1 MRPKNLRIFFS
12 MALALGLSAQS
23 YGSET
28 VSEAGAGQYL
38 LYNVGAQKYLCPGN
52 AWGTHASLGKVGMMV
67 ELMPQG
73 DGTYHVSTKPYY
85 NEDKFLSDAAWTDN
99 NAAPYS
105 FEKVEG
111 AEEPTYK
118 LVCKSNTLYWSGKG
132 TDLSFDANGPAAG
145 SEVNGQWR
153 LIKIGTEDATEEKP
167 QDVSYLITNPD
178 FDIRG
183 NQNGLG
189 ALKGWVGEPAPNN
202 SCAERFDMNFDVYQ
216 VKTGLP
222 NGKYRV
228 SCQGFYRAGGHDSG
242 NETQNAFLYAN
253 DNETPLL
260 NILAEKDNFS
270 TEYVGEK
277 NKSGEP
283 NTMEE
288 AQNYFSA
295 GFYKNNSVEVTVVDG
310 TLRFGIKKSKQIAAD
325 WTIFDTFRLEYL
337 GKVDLNAAAVAEFK
351 VLQNEGNALLQ
362 DEAYAIVKDTK
373 EYVALQSVI
382 AKTATAENLA
392 ELKAEYNSAK
402 NAFVDLKVSYEAW
415 DAAYDAEKKVLGGLG
430 IAEQFANRP
439 NTAAEAAKGAQTM
452 NVAEYEAVVKDYTTD
467 IKLGD
472 WITSGAANFNNEHWS
487 GKVVN
492 YLNQDDSNG
501 KGWNANSWSMSASQ
515 KITLPAGD
523 YVFKAAGRKSA
534 DATMTLSV
542 KNGETSLGEVV
553 NFPSGNRGRGIATDG
568 TASFEGASYACK
580 NEGYGWQ
587 WRFVPFTLTEK
598 TTITISIEAGA
609 NLIHN
614 WASFGDYSVM
624 AKPNTAAS
632 EVAYNQAIEAANA
645 ALANEANQVVTGEEK
660 TKLEDAIGAD
670 KGTTVESID
679 AATAALKAATE
690 TYVAAVAS
698 YQALADAKAMKLDFA
713 YASAEKKTA
722 FAKALQVEA
731 ATSAKDATDKTNAI
745 YTAARAYAESN
756 GKAEGVEGAEDC
768 TASVVNANFADKLNG
783 WSSSQND
790 GGNLQTLNT
799 ESWTTSE
806 GVTGT
811 PYYDYWNGSA
821 NNQHAYQNVSGL
833 KAGKYIVTI
842 KARALAGF
850 NLYMLINDEK
860 KVDINEIGNTGGL
873 FGRGWNDY
881 TAEFEVGN
889 DGMVKLEVANM
900 PAQNQAGWFGFG
912 DVRLFKVADLD
923 AITLNEN
930 ETCTPEAKVA
940 DVTLNRTLTTHW
952 NSIVLPF
959 AVSKKQIAAQFGE
972 GTVVAAYKDATV
984 GETSTTLNFEVV
996 EEMQANVPYLIKPA
1010 QAGNTYTFQG
1020 VAIKAADNLEVGEG
1034 EIKFVGNYENGKQ
1047 LAEGDYFIDANR
1059 NLFYSANGT
1068 ETMKAF
1074 RAIFVS
1080 TAAAP
1085 AKAMFFSI
1093 RGNSGETTGI
1103 EDVKTLAGKTFDVYS
1118 IDGML
1123 VRKNATNLNGL
1134 AKGVYVVNGKKYIA
1148 K

>member
-1 MRPKNLRIFFS
+1 MKPKNLRILFS

-28 VSEAGAGQYL
+28 VSEAGAGQFL
-38 LYNVGAQKYLCPGN
+38 LYNVGAKQYLCPGN
-52 AWGTHASLGKVGMMV
+52 AWGTHASVGNVGMMV
-67 ELMPQG
+67 ELVPQN
-73 DGTYHVSTKPYY
+73 DGTYRVSTKPYY
-85 NEDKFLSDAAWTDN
+85 NSDLCLGDNAYVDN
-99 NAAPYS
+99 NGKGTYS

-111 AEEPTYK
+111 VEEPTYK

-145 SEVNGQWR
+145 SEANGQWR

-178 FDIRG
+178 FDIIRNENGNKRHLRG
-183 NQNGLG
+183 
-189 ALKGWVGEPAPNN
+189 WEGEPTANN
-202 SCAERFDMNFDVYQ
+202 SCAERYNMNFDVYQ
-216 VKTGLP
+216 VKTALP

-228 SCQGFYRAGGHDSG
+228 SCQGFYRAGGGDSKDKD
-242 NETQNAFLYAN
+242 TKNAILYAN
-253 DNETPLL
+253 AEETPLM
-260 NILAEKDNFS
+260 NILEEEGNYSVK
-270 TEYVGEK
+270 
-277 NKSGEP
+277 P
-283 NTMEE
+283 NNM
-288 AQNYFSA
+288 AQAQESFSA
-295 GFYKNNSVEVTVVDG
+295 GLYKNNSVEVTVVDG

-337 GKVDLNAAAVAEFK
+337 GEVDLNAAAAAEFK
-351 VLQNEGNALLQ
+351 VLQDEGNALLQ
-362 DEAYAIVKDTK
+362 DPAYAIVKDTK
-373 EYVALQSVI
+373 EYEALQTVI
-382 AKTATAENLA
+382 KKTATADNLA

-402 NAFVDLKVSYEAW
+402 NAFVDLKVSYDAW
-415 DAAYDAEKKVLGGLG
+415 DAAYGAEKNVLEGLG
-430 IAEQFANRP
+430 IADQFKTRP
-439 NTAAEAAKGAQTM
+439 TAAADAAKGAQTM
-452 NVAEYEAVVKDYTTD
+452 NVAEYEAVVKDYTTA

-492 YLNQDDSNG
+492 YLNQDDSDG
-501 KGWNANSWSMSASQ
+501 KGWNADNWSMSASQ
-515 KITLPAGD
+515 EITLPAGE

-542 KNGETSLGEVV
+542 KNGETALGEVV

-587 WRFVPFTLTEK
+587 WRFVPFTLTEE

-632 EVAYNQAIEAANA
+632 EVAYKQAVDAANA
-645 ALANEANQVVTGEEK
+645 ALNNEANQVVTGEE
-660 TKLEDAIGAD
+660 LANLNAAIAAD
-670 KGTTVESID
+670 KGTTVGSID

-698 YQALADAKAMKLDFA
+698 YQALADAKTMKLDFT
-713 YASAEKKTA
+713 YASAEKKDA

-756 GKAEGVEGAEDC
+756 GKAEGVEGAVDC

-783 WSSSQND
+783 WSSSQN

-806 GVTGT
+806 GVNNT

-833 KAGKYIVTI
+833 QAGKYIVTI

-860 KVDINEIGNTGGL
+860 KIDINEIGNTGGL

-972 GTVVAAYKDATV
+972 GTVVAAYKDATID
-984 GETSTTLNFEVV
+984 ETSTTLNFEVV

-1020 VAIKAADNLEVGEG
+1020 VAIKAADNLEAGEG

-1047 LAEGDYFIDANR
+1047 LTKGDYFIDANH
-1059 NLFYSANGT
+1059 NKFYSANGT

-1093 RGNSGETTGI
+1093 HGNSGETTGI

>member
-1 MRPKNLRIFFS
+1 MKPKNLRILFS

-28 VSEAGAGQYL
+28 VSEAGAGQFL
-38 LYNVGAQKYLCPGN
+38 LYNVGAKQYLCPGN
-52 AWGTHASLGKVGMMV
+52 AWGTHASVGNVGMMV
-67 ELMPQG
+67 ELVPQN
-73 DGTYHVSTKPYY
+73 DGTYRVSTKPYY
-85 NEDKFLSDAAWTDN
+85 NSDLCLGDNAYVDN
-99 NAAPYS
+99 NGKGTYS

-111 AEEPTYK
+111 VEEPTYK

-145 SEVNGQWR
+145 SEANGQWR

-178 FDIRG
+178 FDIIRNENGNKRHLRG
-183 NQNGLG
+183 
-189 ALKGWVGEPAPNN
+189 WEGEPTANN
-202 SCAERFDMNFDVYQ
+202 SCAERYNMNFDVYQ
-216 VKTGLP
+216 EKTGLP
-222 NGKYRV
+222 NGRYRL
-228 SCQGFYRAGGHDSG
+228 SCQGFYRAGGGDSKDKD
-242 NETQNAFLYAN
+242 TKNAILYAN
-253 DNETPLL
+253 AEETPLM
-260 NILAEKDNFS
+260 NILEEEGKYS
-270 TEYVGEK
+270 VK
-277 NKSGEP
+277 P
-283 NTMEE
+283 NNM
-288 AQNYFSA
+288 AQAQESFSA
-295 GFYKNNSVEVTVVDG
+295 GLYKNNSVEVTVVDG
-310 TLRFGIKKSKQIAAD
+310 TLRFGIKKSKQITAD

-337 GKVDLNAAAVAEFK
+337 GEVDLNAAAVAEFK
-351 VLQNEGNALLQ
+351 VLQDEGTALLQ
-362 DEAYAIVKDTK
+362 ENSDMAETE
-373 EYVALQSVI
+373 EYKVLQNVI
-382 AKTATAENLA
+382 AKEATAENLA
-392 ELKAEYNSAK
+392 ELKAEYYSAK

-415 DAAYDAEKKVLGGLG
+415 DAAYAAEKTVLEGLG
-430 IAEQFANRP
+430 IADQFATRP

-515 KITLPAGD
+515 EITLPAGD

-632 EVAYNQAIEAANA
+632 EVAYNQAVDAANA
-645 ALANEANQVVTGEEK
+645 ALNNEANQVVTGEEK
-660 TKLEDAIGAD
+660 ANLKAAIAAD
-670 KGTTVESID
+670 KGTTVGSID
-679 AATAALKAATE
+679 AATAAVKAATE
-690 TYVAAVAS
+690 TYVAAVPS
-698 YQALADAKAMKLDFA
+698 YQALADAKTMELDFA

-722 FAKALQVEA
+722 FAEALQVEA

-756 GKAEGVEGAEDC
+756 GKAEGVEGAVDC
-768 TASVVNANFADKLNG
+768 TASVVNANFTDKLNG
-783 WSSSQND
+783 WSSSQN
-790 GGNLQTLNT
+790 GGNLQTLSG

-806 GVTGT
+806 GVTET

-833 KAGKYIVTI
+833 QAGKYIVTI

-959 AVSKKQIAAQFGE
+959 AVNKEQIAAQFGE
-972 GTVVAAYKDATV
+972 GTVVAAYKDATID
-984 GETSTTLNFEVV
+984 ETSTTLNFEVV

-1010 QAGNTYTFQG
+1010 QAGNTYTFKG
-1020 VAIKAADNLEVGEG
+1020 VAIKAADNLEAGEG

-1123 VRKNATNLNGL
+1123 VRKNATSLNGL

>member
-1 MRPKNLRIFFS
+1 MKPKNLRILFS

-28 VSEAGAGQYL
+28 VSEAGAGQFL
-38 LYNVGAQKYLCPGN
+38 LYNVGAKQYLCPGN
-52 AWGTHASLGKVGMMV
+52 AWGTHASVGNVGMMV
-67 ELMPQG
+67 ELVPQN
-73 DGTYHVSTKPYY
+73 DGTYRVSTKPYY
-85 NEDKFLSDAAWTDN
+85 NSDLCLGDN
-99 NAAPYS
+99 AYVDNTGKGTYS

-111 AEEPTYK
+111 VEEPTYK

-145 SEVNGQWR
+145 SEANGQWR

-178 FDIRG
+178 FDIIRDENGNKRHLRG
-183 NQNGLG
+183 
-189 ALKGWVGEPAPNN
+189 WEGEPTANN
-202 SCAERFDMNFDVYQ
+202 SCAEKYNTTFDVYQ
-216 VKTGLP
+216 EKTGLP

-228 SCQGFYRAGGHDSG
+228 SCQGFYRAGGG
-242 NETQNAFLYAN
+242 NSKDKDTKNAVLYAN
-253 DNETPLL
+253 DNQTPLM
-260 NILAEKDNFS
+260 NILEEEGNYSVK
-270 TEYVGEK
+270 
-277 NKSGEP
+277 P
-283 NTMEE
+283 NNM
-288 AQNYFSA
+288 AQAQESFSA
-295 GFYKNNSVEVTVVDG
+295 GLYKNNSVEVTVVDG

-337 GKVDLNAAAVAEFK
+337 GEVDLNAAAVAEFK
-351 VLQNEGNALLQ
+351 VLQEEGTALLQ
-362 DEAYAIVKDTK
+362 DEAYAIVKGTD
-373 EYVALQSVI
+373 EYVVLQNVI
-382 AKTATAENLA
+382 AKEATAENLA
-392 ELKAEYNSAK
+392 ELKAEYYSAK

-415 DAAYDAEKKVLGGLG
+415 DAAYAAEKKVLEGLG

-515 KITLPAGD
+515 EITLPAGD

-542 KNGETSLGEVV
+542 KNGEVSLGEVV

-580 NEGYGWQ
+580 DEGYGWQ
-587 WRFVPFTLTEK
+587 WRFVPFTLTEE

-632 EVAYNQAIEAANA
+632 EVAYNQAVDAANA
-645 ALANEANQVVTGEEK
+645 ALNNEANQVVTGEEK
-660 TKLEDAIGAD
+660 ANLKAAIAAD
-670 KGTTVESID
+670 KGTTVGSID
-679 AATAALKAATE
+679 AATAAVKAATE
-690 TYVAAVAS
+690 TYVAAVPS
-698 YQALADAKAMKLDFA
+698 YQALADAKTMELNFA
-713 YASAEKKTA
+713 YASAEKKAA

-731 ATSAKDATDKTNAI
+731 ATSAKDATDKTNVI

-756 GKAEGVEGAEDC
+756 GKAEGVEGAVDC

-783 WSSSQND
+783 WSSSQN
-790 GGNLQTLNT
+790 GGNLQTLSG

-806 GVTGT
+806 GVTET

-959 AVSKKQIAAQFGE
+959 AVNKEQIAAQFGE
-972 GTVVAAYKDATV
+972 GTVVAAYKDATID
-984 GETSTTLNFEVV
+984 ETSTTLNFEVV
-996 EEMQANVPYLIKPA
+996 EEMQANVPYLIKPT
-1010 QAGNTYTFQG
+1010 QAGNTYTFKG
-1020 VAIKAADNLEVGEG
+1020 VAIKPADNLEAGEG

-1085 AKAMFFSI
+1085 AKTMFFSI

>member
-1 MRPKNLRIFFS
+1 MKPKNLRILFS

-28 VSEAGAGQYL
+28 VSEAGAGQFL
-38 LYNVGAQKYLCPGN
+38 LYNVGAQKYLCPAN
-52 AWGTHASLGKVGMMV
+52 AWGTHASLGEVGMMV
-67 ELMPQG
+67 ELLPQD
-73 DGTYHVSTKPYY
+73 DGTYRVSTEPYY
-85 NEDKFLSDAAWTDN
+85 KVSNNWLGDN
-99 NAAPYS
+99 GYVDNHGNGTYS
-105 FEKVEG
+105 FQKVEG
-111 AEEPTYK
+111 AEVPTYK
-118 LVCKSNTLYWSGKG
+118 LVCGSNTLYWSGTG
-132 TDLSFDANGPAAG
+132 TDLTLDANAPAEG
-145 SEVNGQWR
+145 SDANAQWR
-153 LIKIGTEDATEEKP
+153 LVKIGTEDASEDNP
-167 QDVSYLITNPD
+167 LDMSYLITNPD
-178 FDIRG
+178 FDARG

-189 ALKGWVGEPAPNN
+189 AVKGWNGSPGADSRHYV
-202 SCAERFDMNFDVYQ
+202 SCAEKYNTDFDVYQ
-216 VKTGLP
+216 EKTGLP
-222 NGKYRV
+222 NGKYRL
-228 SCQGFYRAGGHDSG
+228 SCQGFYRGKNNPADK
-242 NETQNAFLYAN
+242 NAILYAN
-253 DNETPLL
+253 DEETPLM
-260 NILAEKDNFS
+260 NILEEEGNYAVK
-270 TEYVGEK
+270 
-277 NKSGEP
+277 P
-283 NTMEE
+283 NTMSQ
-288 AQNYFSA
+288 AHDCFSA
-295 GFYKNNSVEVTVVDG
+295 GLYKDNSLIVTVVDG
-310 TLRFGIKKSKQIAAD
+310 TLRFGVKKTAKVDGD
-325 WTIFDTFRLEYL
+325 WAIFDTFRLEYL
-337 GKVDLNAAAVAEFK
+337 GEVDLNAAAVAEFQK
-351 VLQNEGNALLQ
+351 MKEEGEALLQ
-362 DEAYAIVKDTK
+362 ENSDMAETE
-373 EYVALQSVI
+373 EYKALQIVI
-382 AKTATAENLA
+382 AKDATAENLA
-392 ELKAEYNSAK
+392 ELKAEYYSAK

-415 DAAYDAEKKVLGGLG
+415 DAAYATEKTVLEGLG
-430 IAEQFANRP
+430 IADQFATRP

-515 KITLPAGD
+515 EITLPAGD

-542 KNGETSLGEVV
+542 KNGEVSLGEVA
-553 NFPSGNRGRGIATDG
+553 NFPSGNTGSGIATDG
-568 TASFEGASYACK
+568 TASFEGGNYANSNK
-580 NEGYGWQ
+580 GYGWQ
-587 WRFVPFTLTEK
+587 WRFVPFTLTEE

-632 EVAYNQAIEAANA
+632 EVAYNQAVDAANA
-645 ALANEANQVVTGEEK
+645 ALNNEANQVVTGEEK
-660 TKLEDAIGAD
+660 ANLKAAIAAD
-670 KGTTVESID
+670 KGTTVGSID
-679 AATAALKAATE
+679 AATAAVKAATE
-690 TYVAAVAS
+690 TYVAAVPS
-698 YQALADAKAMKLDFA
+698 YQALADAKTMKLDFT
-713 YASAEKKTA
+713 YASAEKKDA

-756 GKAEGVEGAEDC
+756 GMAEGVEGAVDC

-783 WSSSQND
+783 WSSSQN
-790 GGNLQTLNT
+790 GGNLQTLSG

-806 GVTGT
+806 GVTET

-833 KAGKYIVTI
+833 EAGKYIVTI

-940 DVTLNRTLTTHW
+940 DVTLNRTLTTRW

-959 AVSKKQIAAQFGE
+959 AVNKEQIAAQFGE
-972 GTVVAAYKDATV
+972 GTVVAAYKDATID
-984 GETSTTLNFEVV
+984 ETSTTLNFEVV
-996 EEMQANVPYLIKPA
+996 EEMQANVPYLIKPT
-1010 QAGNTYTFQG
+1010 QAGSTYTFEG
-1020 VAIKAADNLEVGEG
+1020 VAIKPADNLEAGEG